1 MFPERSDKFKRFLS
15 FQLLHGITL
24 CKSLGRGGGEGG
36 RRGGEGGGGGGRC
49 IMRDVEMKNV
59 VKHVA

>member
-1 MFPERSDKFKRFLS
+1 MVSPYVKVW
-15 FQLLHGITL
+15 
-24 CKSLGRGGGEGG
+24 GGGEGG
-36 RRGGEGGGGGGRC
+36 RGGGGGGRC

>member
-1 MFPERSDKFKRFLS
+1 MVSPYVKVW
-15 FQLLHGITL
+15 
-24 CKSLGRGGGEGG
+24 GGGEGG
-36 RRGGEGGGGGGRC
+36 GGGGGGRC

>member
-1 MFPERSDKFKRFLS
+1 MISPYVKVW
-15 FQLLHGITL
+15 
-24 CKSLGRGGGEGG
+24 GGGEGG
-36 RRGGEGGGGGGRC
+36 GGGGGGGRC

>member
-24 CKSLGRGGGEGG
+24 CKSLGRWGGGG
-36 RRGGEGGGGGGRC
+36 GGEGGGGGGRC

>member
-24 CKSLGRGGGEGG
+24 CKSLGRGGGG
-36 RRGGEGGGGGGRC
+36 GGGGGGRC

>member
-1 MFPERSDKFKRFLS
+1 MVSPYVKVW
-15 FQLLHGITL
+15 
-24 CKSLGRGGGEGG
+24 GGGEGG
-36 RRGGEGGGGGGRC
+36 GAGAVGRGGGGGGGRC